1 MKLCASAA
9 EADGGSREH
18 VRAAQRRGDAFTQH
32 LVVLEAGEVRQ
43 EPVRAPREQPECAE
57 GSHHVLWPCDKK
69 HHRTQKLSS
78 RCPGGQMP
86 EVLAGPCSL
95 QKLPRRV
102 LPRPPP
108 APRGSWCSWACGC
121 PTPAPPLR
129 AVPVP
134 PARMTFIGF
143 RARILRP
150 GRVLARYTHE
160 DPISK

>member
-1 MKLCASAA
+1 
-9 EADGGSREH
+9 
-18 VRAAQRRGDAFTQH
+18 
-32 LVVLEAGEVRQ
+32 
-43 EPVRAPREQPECAE
+43 
-57 GSHHVLWPCDKK
+57 
-69 HHRTQKLSS
+69 
-78 RCPGGQMP
+78 MP

-134 PARMTFIGF
+134 PARMPVLGF
-143 RARILRP
+143 RARLLRP
-150 GRVLARYTHE
+150 GRVLARYTKKTLFPNKVTSQVLE
-160 DPISK
+160 GWDLSLSFGGPIQPSTVLHKGPGGKFQV